1 MNLKGR
7 SRTWIVFGFIVLLS
21 GAAFLVSYPGGPDIA
36 VKRVKREL
44 KIHLGLDLQGGSHL
58 VYEADTTKIPK
69 EDQTEALEGVRDVLE
84 RRVNT
89 FGVSEPVVQT
99 NVTGDVSRVI
109 IELPGVTDVNDA
121 IDRIG
126 KVPELE
132 FREAPPSS
140 VTPEEQAKQDAEAK
154 TKAEDALKRA
164 QSGEDFA
171 ALAKELS
178 EDTSAADG
186 GDLGFFGRGV
196 MVKEFEDAAFAAV
209 PGTVVPNV
217 VKSPFGYHVIKVEEK
232 KTEKDADGKDVE
244 QIRARHIL
252 YKVETG
258 ADENNPL
265 AVFGYVSTG
274 LSGKHLKRAS
284 VQFSNAQGY
293 GEPEIAL
300 EFNDEGKELFADIT
314 KRNLGK
320 PVAIFLDGYP
330 ISVPVVNSEI
340 TTGQAVISGSF
351 TIDEAKELARNLNAG
366 ALPVPI
372 TLVSQQ
378 NIGASLGEAAL
389 QKSFI
394 AGVLGLLLVIL
405 YMIIYYRLPGVLAA
419 VALCIYTMIV
429 IAIFKLWPVTLTLAG
444 IAGFIL
450 SIGLAVDAN
459 VLIFE
464 RLREE
469 LRAGKSLPAAI
480 EDGFSRAWLSI
491 RDSNASSLL
500 TCAILTWF
508 GTSLIKGFALTLAI
522 GILVSMFSAITIT
535 RTFLRLVSGR
545 WAEKRLG
552 LFAHGIRKR
561 EERL

>member
-1 MNLKGR
+1 MKLTGR
-7 SRTWIVFGFIVLLS
+7 SRTWIVFIFIVVLAA
-21 GAAFLVSYPGGPDIA
+21 GAFAVTVPGGPDIA
-36 VKRVKREL
+36 IRTVQREL

-58 VYEADTTKIPK
+58 VYEADTTNIPK
-69 EDQTEALEGVRDVLE
+69 SDQAEALEGVRDVLE

-109 IELPGVTDVNDA
+109 IELPGVSDVNDA
-121 IDRIG
+121 INRIG

-132 FREAPPSS
+132 FREPPPSKS
-140 VTPEEQAKQDAEAK
+140 TPEEQAKQDTEAK
-154 TKAEDALKRA
+154 AKAEDILKRVQA
-164 QSGEDFA
+164 GEDFA
-171 ALAKELS
+171 SLAKESS
-178 EDTSAADG
+178 EDTTAADG
-186 GDLGFFGRGV
+186 GDLGFFGRGD
-196 MVKEFEDAAFAAV
+196 MVKEFEDAAFSTE
-209 PGTVVPNV
+209 PGKVYPSI

-232 KTEKDADGKDVE
+232 KTEKSADGKDVE
-244 QIRARHIL
+244 KVRARHIL
-252 YKVETG
+252 FKVETD
-258 ADENNPL
+258 ANSNSPL
-265 AVFGYVSTG
+265 AVFGYISTG
-274 LSGKHLKRAS
+274 LSGKHLQRAS
-284 VQFSNAQGY
+284 VQFSNKAGY
-293 GEPEIAL
+293 GEPEISLA
-300 EFNDEGKELFADIT
+300 FNDEGKDLFAEIT

-340 TTGQAVISGSF
+340 TSGQAVISGSF
-351 TIDEAKELARNLNAG
+351 TIDEAKNLVRNLNAG

-372 TLVSQQ
+372 KLVSQQ
-378 NIGASLGEAAL
+378 NIGASLGEVAL
-389 QKSFI
+389 QESFV
-394 AGVLGLLLVIL
+394 AGLLGLVLVIL
-405 YMIIYYRLPGVLAA
+405 YMVVYYRLPGLLAA
-419 VALCIYTMIV
+419 VALGIYTMMV
-429 IAIFKLWPVTLTLAG
+429 IAIFKLLPVTLTLAG

-469 LRAGKSLPAAI
+469 LRSGKSLPAAV

-535 RTFLRLVSGR
+535 RTFLRLITGN
-545 WAEKRLG
+545 WAEKRLY
-552 LFAHGIRKR
+552 LFAHRIQKR
-561 EERL
+561 QG